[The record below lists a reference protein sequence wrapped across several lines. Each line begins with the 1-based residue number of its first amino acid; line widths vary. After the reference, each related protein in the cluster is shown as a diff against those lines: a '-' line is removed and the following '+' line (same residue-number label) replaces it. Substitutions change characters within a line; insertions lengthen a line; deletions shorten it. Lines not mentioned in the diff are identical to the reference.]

1 MQTSERASVE
11 SARHVTACFSSASGR
26 SVRVPHTVYCR
37 SAPYLLVHEKKKIYE
52 WSKKAQKIS
61 FVFILFLGK
70 FWSFFRDAL
79 LTLEYR
85 RLALPA
91 LANLLSFLE
100 LSFTLLRSSRGGPA
114 RSWIRPSS
122 GRRAPERV
130 LALARINRAS
140 TKGRLGEGRAEIA
153 AHRSLSDS
161 RASLALKSRRFG
173 RR

>member
-70 FWSFFRDAL
+70 FWVFFSRCAFDFGVSALGAPSFGK
-79 LTLEYR
+79 
-85 RLALPA
+85 
-91 LANLLSFLE
+91 LLSFLE